1 MIWWG
6 GSDLPRKDK
15 EMNNLKKVRTEKG
28 MSQSALAEASGVS
41 VRMIQHYEQGV
52 RDINKAEALT
62 VLRLA
67 DALGCDV
74 RDILTV

>member
-1 MIWWG
+1 
-6 GSDLPRKDK
+6 
-15 EMNNLKKVRTEKG
+15 MNNLKKMRMEKG

-41 VRMIQHYEQGV
+41 VRMIQHYEQGF

-74 RDILTV
+74 KDILTV